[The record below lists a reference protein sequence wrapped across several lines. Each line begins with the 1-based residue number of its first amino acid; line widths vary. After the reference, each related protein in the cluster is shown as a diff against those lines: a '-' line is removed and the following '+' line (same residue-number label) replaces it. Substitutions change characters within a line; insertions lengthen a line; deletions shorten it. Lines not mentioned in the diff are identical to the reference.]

1 MQVFAAAKRHREAPG
16 KPNPGALARDLVAM
30 AYEESMNR
38 KGFTPYSYAASE
50 WFDMVYNGG
59 KPDDIAV
66 VAAFVD

>member
-1 MQVFAAAKRHREAPG
+1 MQIAKTVQEHKSRKG
-16 KPNPGALARDLVAM
+16 TPNPGALARQLVSM
-30 AYEESMNR
+30 AYEESRNA

-59 KPDDIAV
+59 KPDDIAI